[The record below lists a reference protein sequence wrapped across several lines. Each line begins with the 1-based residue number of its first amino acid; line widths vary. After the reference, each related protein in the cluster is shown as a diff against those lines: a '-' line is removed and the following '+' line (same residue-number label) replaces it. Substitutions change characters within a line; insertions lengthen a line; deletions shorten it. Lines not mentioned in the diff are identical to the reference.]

1 MFRVQYL
8 SKRDIKN
15 IIEALQKRSDIDPS
29 FIQFLKEHEDDVKK
43 VFDEKFEIIVFG
55 AIPAL
60 FKTAKI
66 DFYIPTLYILNVL
79 YNTKRVIATPAV
91 TVDEG
96 AIPHLKNGADVM
108 IPGIRKIVKNFSKN
122 DVVAVFE
129 PSEKYFVVVGIALVD
144 SSSILPGVKGKAVKN
159 ISHIDDEI
167 WRASLQVAKVFS
179 R

>member
-55 AIPAL
+55 ATPAL
-60 FKTAKI
+60 FKTPKI

-79 YNTKRVIATPAV
+79 YNTKRVIVTPAV

-108 IPGIRKIVKNFSKN
+108 IPGIRKIVKNFSK
-122 DVVAVFE
+122 
-129 PSEKYFVVVGIALVD
+129 KRCC
-144 SSSILPGVKGKAVKN
+144 SSV
-159 ISHIDDEI
+159 
-167 WRASLQVAKVFS
+167 
-179 R
+179 